1 MQPRHE
7 PLVTEMLKHAAEDAR
22 AWLFEHALP
31 IWWERGYDR
40 VTRSFHERL
49 ELDGGPTAPEP
60 RRVRVQARQT
70 VVYAFAGRMGWPGP
84 WRDAVEAGADVLL
97 RRALRPDGG
106 TRHLLAPD
114 GAPLD
119 DRRDL
124 YDAAF
129 VLLALS
135 EAAQV
140 LDKRADLIDAA
151 TRLEGWIHWY
161 WEHAEGGF
169 EEGDVSPIPPR
180 RQNPHMHLFEAL
192 LSFYET
198 TGDALHLERAGALG
212 RLFRDRLFDAE
223 HGALPEYYDDA
234 WRPMSDHLGRIVEP
248 GHHFEWCWLLHR
260 WRALGGEDL
269 TAEAERLRAH
279 AEAHGIESGAACD
292 QNLIDGRPLKTTARL
307 WPQTERLKANLARF
321 EVARDEECA
330 RLALQANDM
339 IRAFCGTPL
348 PGYWYDLRTPDGAFT
363 REPARASSFYHIMV
377 ALAELIRVADARP

>member
-1 MQPRHE
+1 
-7 PLVTEMLKHAAEDAR
+7 VTNSLKQAAADAR

-40 VTRSFHERL
+40 ATRSFHERL
-49 ELDGGPTAPEP
+49 ELDGSPTVPEP

-70 VVYAFAGRMGWPGP
+70 FVYALAGRMGWPGP
-84 WRDAVEAGADVLL
+84 WREAVEAGAEVLL

-119 DRRDL
+119 ERRDL

-135 EAAQV
+135 EAARV
-140 LDKRADLIDAA
+140 LDKRPDLIDAA

-161 WEHAEGGF
+161 WDHPEGGF
-169 EEGDVSPIPPR
+169 EEGEVCPSPPR
-180 RQNPHMHLFEAL
+180 RQNPHMHLLEAL

-198 TGDALHLERAGALG
+198 TGNALHFERASDLAH
-212 RLFRDRLFDAE
+212 LFRSKLFDEE
-223 HGALPEYYDDA
+223 HGALPEFYDEN
-234 WRPMSDHLGRIVEP
+234 WRPMSDQLGRVVEP

-260 WRALGGEDL
+260 WRALGGEDF
-269 TAEAERLRAH
+269 TAQAERLRAH
-279 AEAHGIESGAACD
+279 AEAYGVESGAACD
-292 QNLIDGRPLKTTARL
+292 QIFIDGRPSKKTARL

-321 EVARDEECA
+321 EATGDTEAA
-330 RLALQANDM
+330 RLALQAHDM
-339 IRAFCGTPL
+339 IRAFCDTTA
-348 PGYWYDLRTPDGAFT
+348 PGYWFDLRTPDGAFT
-363 REPARASSFYHIMV
+363 REPARASSFYHIML
-377 ALAELIRVADARP
+377 ALAELIRVADAQA